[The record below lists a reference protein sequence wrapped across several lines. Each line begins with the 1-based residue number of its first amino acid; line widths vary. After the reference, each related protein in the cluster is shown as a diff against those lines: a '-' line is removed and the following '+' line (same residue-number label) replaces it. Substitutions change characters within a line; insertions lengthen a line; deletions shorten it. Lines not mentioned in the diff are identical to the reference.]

1 LCYRQYVYDYKPEAQ
16 TSFETPDNQRLQ
28 NIIQI
33 FTATG
38 ASFQSLGNL
47 SQKFLKYQHPAVNR
61 LYSSL
66 LDVDDMLVLLT
77 WCCRQTLAPSGS
89 ETGVVCTGCI
99 FMKVNG
105 E

>member
-1 LCYRQYVYDYKPEAQ
+1 MYMITNLKLKLRLRPLI
-16 TSFETPDNQRLQ
+16 SDNQRLQ

-33 FTATG
+33 FTVTG

-47 SQKFLKYQHPAVNR
+47 SQKFLKYLQHPTVSR

-77 WCCRQTLAPSGS
+77 RRRQTPYSS
-89 ETGVVCTGCI
+89 R
-99 FMKVNG
+99 F
-105 E
+105 